1 MLEDD
6 FVLKSLLRYRMADI
20 NCNHITE
27 LMKKSG
33 VGQNTIHKLYR
44 GKDINTIKLA
54 TLIKLCN
61 TFHCKL
67 SDLVEYIPGEE

>member
-1 MLEDD
+1 M
-6 FVLKSLLRYRMADI
+6 LKSLLRYRMADI

-27 LMKKSG
+27 LMKMSG
-33 VGQNTIHKLYR
+33 VGQNTIQKLYR

-61 TFHCKL
+61 AFHCKL
-67 SDLVEYIPGEE
+67 SDLVEYIPDGE